1 MSLTLLKDEKVCI
14 SDREMHDR
22 LLKNYVD
29 IVWKNQDVEVDW
41 EWSGPGMYRIHEHT
55 GAGLPCVSLKWEGV

>member
-1 MSLTLLKDEKVCI
+1 MSLMKNLKVHI
-14 SDREMHDR
+14 SDRETHDR
-22 LLKNYVD
+22 LLKDYVD
-29 IVWKNQDVEVDW
+29 SVWKDRDVEIDW

>member
-1 MSLTLLKDEKVCI
+1 MSLTLLKDEKVYI
-14 SDREMHDR
+14 SDQEMHDR
-22 LLKNYVD
+22 LLKDYVD

-55 GAGLPCVSLKWEGV
+55 GTGLPFVSLKWEGV

>member
-1 MSLTLLKDEKVCI
+1 MSLTLLKDEKVYI
-14 SDREMHDR
+14 SDQEMHDR

>member
-1 MSLTLLKDEKVCI
+1 MSLMKDVKVYV
-14 SDREMHDR
+14 SDRETHDR
-22 LLKNYVD
+22 LLKDYVD
-29 IVWKNQDVEVDW
+29 SVWKGRDVEIDW

>member
-1 MSLTLLKDEKVCI
+1 MSLTLLKDEKVYI

-55 GAGLPCVSLKWEGV
+55 DAGLPCISLKWESL